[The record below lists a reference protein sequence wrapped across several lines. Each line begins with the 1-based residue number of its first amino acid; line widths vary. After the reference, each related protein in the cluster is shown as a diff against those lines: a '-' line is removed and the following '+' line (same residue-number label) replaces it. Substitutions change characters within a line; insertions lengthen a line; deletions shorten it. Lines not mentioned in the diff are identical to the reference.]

1 MMAAMDVKDKKAVR
15 DSLLQWLYAYLF
27 TKNGKGEASK
37 PRGEEA
43 LFGGMESRKAASFQ
57 TAVSLLAGRMPEIE
71 EYIRRTFTGSF
82 DELHLVEKA
91 LVYLCV
97 FEFTVLKTDKKLVIS
112 EGLRLSDKYA
122 SQNFDKKLHAYV
134 DSLE

>member
-27 TKNGKGEASK
+27 AKSEEGEATK
-37 PRGEEA
+37 PRGEEV
-43 LFGGMESRKAASFQ
+43 LFGGMESRKAASFH
-57 TAVSLLAGRMPEIE
+57 TAISLLEGRMGEIE
-71 EYIRRTFTGSF
+71 AYIQRTFTGSF
-82 DELHLVEKA
+82 RELHLVEQA

-97 FEFTVLKTDKKLVIS
+97 FELTVLKTDKKLVIS

>member
-1 MMAAMDVKDKKAVR
+1 MDVKDKKAVR

-27 TKNGKGEASK
+27 TKNERGEASK
-37 PRGEEA
+37 PGGEED

-57 TAVSLLAGRMPEIE
+57 TAVSLLKGRMAEIE
-71 EYIRRTFTGSF
+71 DFIQRTFSGPF
-82 DELHLVEKA
+82 DELHLVEQA

-97 FEFTVLKTDKKLVIS
+97 FELTVLKTDKKLVIS